1 MIITRGRKCDQE
13 SWMNRYLI
21 IIILIRNHKAQPH
34 NDHMWPKMNRYLM
47 GPPPPGSLLKVETNQ
62 KLQIISG
69 LAFKAL
75 KAFQGLQIKCKKR

>member
-1 MIITRGRKCDQE
+1 
-13 SWMNRYLI
+13 
-21 IIILIRNHKAQPH
+21 
-34 NDHMWPKMNRYLM
+34 MNRYLM

-75 KAFQGLQIKCKKR
+75 KAFQGLQIKCKNQGEKPNAASMHRNHHLRVF